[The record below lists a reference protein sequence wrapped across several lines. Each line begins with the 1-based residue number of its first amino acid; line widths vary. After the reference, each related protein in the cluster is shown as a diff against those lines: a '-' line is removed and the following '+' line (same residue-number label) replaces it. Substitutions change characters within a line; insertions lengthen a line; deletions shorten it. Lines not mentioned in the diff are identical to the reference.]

1 MTAGGTPGDIALR
14 SSSIGSIAAACKR
27 VLAGLALAVFALGST
42 ASIGIRA
49 AGEVRTLTFFNIHN
63 NETTTIEFKRDGQ
76 FVAGA
81 LEKFNWTF
89 RDWRRN
95 EPTKM
100 DPALIDLLWEIHT
113 ELGSKQPIHIISG
126 FRSRGTNEMLRSSVG
141 GQASESR
148 HILGKAADVHFPDVP
163 LKALRYSALIKEKGG
178 VGYYPTSAIQFVHV
192 DTDRVRHWPRLPHHE
207 LALLFPNGQT
217 KHQSADGRSV
227 TPDDVRVAKAQ
238 HRDLALQ
245 ITAFYDSRA
254 GRRPPVA
261 VAGLDATYAP
271 QPSIQTAA
279 ATRATGGVQLATYQ
293 PPQLLEAPRIVDR
306 PSRFAAPSS
315 TEQAHLNSLVERAS
329 FTPPKPAP
337 KPESKLAAAPLLLA
351 PPTPVSRAK
360 PPQPNLEMAAY
371 IPELPPLASGLAPL
385 DPKPSSPRTATEP
398 SFVAAPDF
406 DEDHPDEMSYRPFP
420 IAPLMTA
427 SASIDD
433 PALTGLVHPD
443 FARTFDLLDH
453 AGAMAPMHLRPSLKV
468 AEMMWTQQFTGEA
481 VNFAALHTSAPEPAA
496 ANLAN
501 RRVRTQ

>member
-1 MTAGGTPGDIALR
+1 MGCKNAIAVGAIALCGVVTGP
-14 SSSIGSIAAACKR
+14 SMGIQAA
-27 VLAGLALAVFALGST
+27 S
-42 ASIGIRA
+42 
-49 AGEVRTLTFFNIHN
+49 EVRALTFFNIHN
-63 NETTTIEFKRDGQ
+63 NETTTIEFKRDGKT
-76 FVAGA
+76 VAGA
-81 LEKFNWTF
+81 LEKFNWAF

-217 KHQSADGRSV
+217 KHQSADGRAV

-238 HRDLALQ
+238 HRDLAQQ
-245 ITAFYDSRA
+245 IAAFYDSRA

-261 VAGLDATYAP
+261 VAGLDASSVP
-271 QPSIQTAA
+271 QAVVQTVA
-279 ATRATGGVQLATYQ
+279 ATRPSAGVQMAAYQ
-293 PPQLLEAPRIVDR
+293 PPQLVEAPRIVDR
-306 PSRFAAPSS
+306 PSRFAVPSS
-315 TEQAHLNSLVERAS
+315 TEQARFNALVERAS
-329 FTPPKPAP
+329 FTPAKPAVNVEP
-337 KPESKLAAAPLLLA
+337 KLAAAPQLLRA
-351 PPTPVSRAK
+351 PTEVTRAK
-360 PPQPNLEMAAY
+360 VPQPNVEMAAY
-371 IPELPPLASGLAPL
+371 IPELPPLAAGFAVTAGPTAENLLP
-385 DPKPSSPRTATEP
+385 PSAALSPP

-406 DEDHPDEMSYRPFP
+406 DDDHPDEMSYRPFP

-427 SASIDD
+427 SSSVDD
-433 PALTGLVHPD
+433 PALTTLVHPD
-443 FARTFDLLDH
+443 FAKTFDLLDH
-453 AGAMAPMHLRPSLKV
+453 AGSMTPMHLRPSLKV
-468 AEMMWTQQFTGEA
+468 AEMMWTQQFTGDA
-481 VNFAALHTSAPEPAA
+481 VNFAALHTGPAEA
-496 ANLAN
+496 TPAHLAN